1 MAKKM
6 DPNVKKHVDILN
18 KLIANPEKAKALG
31 ELYNGITQKVA
42 DSTAASRIFS
52 NALSMPRINPDEVY
66 IPDPGPALR
75 TKSSSE
81 SDSDPVLDAYREL
94 ADRKDLVSSLG
105 ELINSKDTV
114 SKEDLQ
120 SVLDSSPA
128 GKDFIRWMLFAP
140 DLSSISFRDFLNEKK
155 DPFIKAFTESI
166 ASKDLDKAKEAEKND
181 TFLQFL
187 NSDSPYN
194 RFSDK
199 DKDLLRSFY
208 KEAADI
214 REASK
219 LNQGSDPRTNYEKYV
234 DALEK
239 ELDKKVSKYVTP
251 ASEAFGEAEDNLAE
265 TISNAKANNKTR
277 AGDRTLLNHTAER
290 VTPEELRDYSGFLR
304 AQFEP
309 SQLKKGFLVPGSGT
323 KRMLESL
330 MTDYILN
337 GIDDLRS
344 FKPDFDKDGKPVK
357 PSVEELRDILDSNGY
372 GQTLADSDIEE
383 LYDNIHDN
391 DFNELYEDL
400 KANKFSKARGYAAQA
415 KDWSRYKD
423 FFNDILSRARDGGAL
438 NAGEKQLFDMIKQNA
453 ADINQPIMNALRIKL
468 GKNAK
473 KDARKALREA
483 LKAVAQDR
491 DYLANIKD
499 PKLVLEAEQDILGH
513 PDWTRV
519 QYSEPNINGTKMG
532 ALGVLRHVKGGGE
545 DEWELVP
552 AREDSSF
559 DGVVKNGEFETKTD
573 GKHIEPAEY
582 AKRETFKGS
591 YEDARKWAMNRL
603 HGTTMSSW
611 NRSLQGMSRMGTQAR
626 KVEEEWEP
634 EFILGKTRE
643 QIAKEGMPARHI
655 STIMKANDF
664 TEDPD
669 TKIIRKKTPE
679 ELAKEEEEWQTR
691 KNKAM
696 TSQANSLKEISE
708 HIAAAEDRIE
718 TLTLKLRDAEQK
730 GTWKPETL
738 AAKKAQLLKEQ
749 ADLEKYTKE
758 HTNKDGALVI
768 NLGEQKRPK
777 SADEKWTGGENKAEI
792 NAIQKIRAGEEA
804 KKNLESGEVDKAEDA
819 AKAKFEEAKA
829 KRDETV
835 KALQAARRAKN
846 TAEIDR
852 LNKLLS
858 AQRKIVQETQEAYN
872 TAVQDK
878 KNAEKAANT
887 GTNEKRKDYELTQ
900 IGYNRYFEPS
910 EPSEMAK
917 EHQKALDKVNA
928 ILAANKKSSK
938 PNKLNKEN
946 TGTETTETV
955 NPNLV
960 AGITQDTTLLGNN
973 PEAEDEE

>member
-31 ELYNGITQKVA
+31 ELYNDITQKVA
-42 DSTAASRIFS
+42 NSTAASRIFS
-52 NALSMPRINPDEVY
+52 NALSMPRIDPDDIY
-66 IPDPGPALR
+66 IQDPGPALFKK
-75 TKSSSE
+75 KSSKDDEGFGSE
-81 SDSDPVLDAYREL
+81 LKSYPVLNAYREL

-105 ELINSKDTV
+105 ELINSKDTI

-120 SVLDSSPA
+120 SVLDNSPA

-140 DLSSISFRDFLNEKK
+140 DLGSVSFKDFINEKK
-155 DPFIKAFTESI
+155 DPFIKAFTEDI
-166 ASKDLDKAKEAEKND
+166 TSKDAEAEKND
-181 TFLQFL
+181 EFLQFL

-208 KEAADI
+208 KEADNI

-219 LNQGSDPRTNYEKYV
+219 LNQDSDPRTNYEKFV

-372 GQTLADSDIEE
+372 GQTLSDSDIEE
-383 LYDNIHDN
+383 LYDNIHGN

-400 KANKFSKARGYAAQA
+400 KANKFGKARGYVAQA

-423 FFNDILSRARDGGAL
+423 FFNDIMSRARDGGVL
-438 NAGEKQLFDMIKQNA
+438 NTGEKQLFDMIKQNA
-453 ADINQPIMNALRIKL
+453 ADVNQPIMNALRIKL

-499 PKLVLEAEQDILGH
+499 PKLVLEAEQDVLGH
-513 PDWTRV
+513 PDWTRI

-532 ALGVLRHVKGGGE
+532 ALAVLRHVKGGGE

-552 AREDSSF
+552 AREDTSF
-559 DGVVKNGEFETKTD
+559 DGTVKNGEFETKTN
-573 GKHIEPAEY
+573 KRNIEPAEY

-591 YEDARKWAMNRL
+591 YEDARKWALNRV

-611 NRSLQGMSRMGTQAR
+611 NRSLQGMSGMRTQAR
-626 KVEEEWEP
+626 EAEEKWEP

-643 QIAKEGMPARHI
+643 QIAEEGMPARHI

-669 TKIIRKKTPE
+669 TGIIRKKTPE

-696 TSQANSLKEISE
+696 TSRANSLEEISK
-708 HIAAAEDRIE
+708 HIADSEDKIE
-718 TLTLKLRDAEQK
+718 ELTLKLRNAEQK

-749 ADLEKYTKE
+749 ADLEEYTKKN
-758 HTNKDGALVI
+758 TKNGVPIL

-777 SADEKWTGGENKAEI
+777 STDEKWTGGENKTEI
-792 NAIQKIRAGEEA
+792 KAIQRIRAGEEA
-804 KKNLESGEVDKAEDA
+804 MEKLESGEVDKAEDA

-829 KRDETV
+829 KRNETV

-852 LNKLLS
+852 LNKLLD

-872 TAVQDK
+872 TAVQARK
-878 KNAEKAANT
+878 GAEKAANT
-887 GTNEKRKDYELTQ
+887 GTNEKRKDDELTQ
-900 IGYNRYFEPS
+900 IGKEAYLKPS

-917 EHQKALDKVNA
+917 KHQEALDKVNA
-928 ILAANKKSSK
+928 ILAANKKSNK
-938 PNKLNKEN
+938 PNKEN

-973 PEAEDEE
+973 PEAENEE

>member
-18 KLIANPEKAKALG
+18 KLIANPEKAKDLG
-31 ELYNGITQKVA
+31 KLYNDITQRVA

-52 NALSMPRINPDEVY
+52 NALSMPRINPDDVY
-66 IPDPGPALR
+66 IPDPGPALK
-75 TKSSSE
+75 TKPSSE
-81 SDSDPVLDAYREL
+81 LDSDPVLDAYREL

-105 ELINSKDTV
+105 ELINSKDTI

-120 SVLDSSPA
+120 SVLDNSPA

-181 TFLQFL
+181 KFLQFL

-219 LNQGSDPRTNYEKYV
+219 LAQDPDPRTNYEKFV

-304 AQFEP
+304 GQFEP
-309 SQLKKGFLVPGSGT
+309 SQLKKGFLVPSGAT

-330 MTDYILN
+330 MTDYVLN
-337 GIDDLRS
+337 GIDDLRN
-344 FKPDFDKDGKPVK
+344 FEPDFDKDGKPVK
-357 PSVEELRDILDSNGY
+357 PTVEELRNVLDSSGY
-372 GQTLADSDIEE
+372 GQTLSDSDIEE
-383 LYDNIHDN
+383 LYDNIHGA

-400 KANKFSKARGYAAQA
+400 KANKFGKARRYAAPA
-415 KDWSRYKD
+415 KDWSRYKS
-423 FFNDILSRARDGGAL
+423 FFDDIMSRARDGGAL
-438 NAGEKQLFDMIKQNA
+438 NTGEKQLFDMIKQNA
-453 ADINQPIMNALRIKL
+453 ADVNQPIMNALRIKL

-559 DGVVKNGEFETKTD
+559 DGVVKNGEFETKTN

-611 NRSLQGMSRMGTQAR
+611 NKSLQGMSGMRTQAR
-626 KVEEEWEP
+626 EAEEKWEP

-696 TSQANSLKEISE
+696 TSRANSLEEISE

-749 ADLEKYTKE
+749 VDLEKYTKE
-758 HTNKDGALVI
+758 HTKNGVPIL
-768 NLGEQKRPK
+768 NLGEQQRPK
-777 SADEKWTGGENKAEI
+777 SADEKRTGGENMREI
-792 NAIQKIRAGEEA
+792 RSIQAIRKGKEA
-804 KKNLESGEVDKAEDA
+804 MEKLESGELDKAEDA
-819 AKAKFEEAKA
+819 AKAEFEEAKV
-829 KRDETV
+829 KRDKIV
-835 KALQAARRAKN
+835 KDLQAARRAKN

-858 AQRKIVQETQEAYN
+858 AQRKIVQEKQEAYN
-872 TAVQDK
+872 TAVQNR
-878 KNAEKAANT
+878 KNAEKDANT
-887 GTNEKRKDYELTQ
+887 GTKEQRLDDKLTQ
-900 IGYNRYFEPS
+900 EGRNRYFEKT
-910 EPSEMAK
+910 EPSKPAK
-917 EHQKALDKVNA
+917 EHQEALDKVNA
-928 ILAANKKSSK
+928 ILAANKKSNK
-938 PNKLNKEN
+938 PNKEN
-946 TGTETTETV
+946 TGTKTTETV